1 VLPGIVQQF
10 TVEPSELELEMPY
23 IENSIAQTR
32 EAYLLDEMES
42 QPYDARPPEDLS
54 RTTIE
59 QNTETIENIRLWD
72 PRLIIQTYRQLQ
84 EIRLYYQFY
93 NVDVDRYRNNECD
106 QQMMI
111 SARELAQELIDQS
124 YTWVNLRHQYK
135 DGHGVVLDPLA
146 QEAIQGDPR
155 M

>member
-84 EIRLYYQFY
+84 EIRLYYEFY
-93 NVDVDRYRNNECD
+93 NVDVDRYVRNDGNL
-106 QQMMI
+106 QKMI
-111 SARELAQELIDQS
+111 AAREDAHEHPEHSD
-124 YTWVNLRHQYK
+124 T
-135 DGHGVVLDPLA
+135 
-146 QEAIQGDPR
+146 
-155 M
+155 